1 MIRYWPLLFIV
12 IPLTEI
18 FLFVEIGSRIG
29 GVNTVLI
36 VLLTAFVGVNLLR
49 YQGFTTMRRAQQQ
62 MAQGQ
67 MPAQEMLEG
76 MVLAVGGVL
85 LITPGFL
92 TDTLGLIC
100 LLPPTRRWLLR
111 IILARATMQMH
122 AQFHQ
127 PGQPYEEH
135 DTATQSPPH
144 VHKGRTI
151 EGDYR
156 RED

>member
-1 MIRYWPLLFIV
+1 MIRFWPLLFIV

-18 FLFVEIGSRIG
+18 FLFVEVGSRIG
-29 GVNTVLI
+29 AFNTVMI
-36 VLLTAFVGVNLLR
+36 VLLTAFIGVNLLR
-49 YQGFTTMRRAQQQ
+49 YQGITTLRRAQQQ

-67 MPAQEMLEG
+67 MPAQEMMEG

-100 LLPPTRRWLLR
+100 LLPPTRRLLLR
-111 IILARATMQMH
+111 FILARATIQMH
-122 AQFHQ
+122 SQFQ
-127 PGQPYEEH
+127 AEQT
-135 DTATQSPPH
+135 DDSAAPPH
-144 VHKGRTI
+144 HEHKGRTI

>member
-12 IPLTEI
+12 IPLCEI

-29 GVNTVLI
+29 AFNTVLI
-36 VLLTAFVGVNLLR
+36 VLLTAFLGVNLLR
-49 YQGFTTMRRAQQQ
+49 YQGFSTLRRAQQQ

-76 MVLAVGGVL
+76 LVLAVGGAL

-92 TDTLGLIC
+92 TDSLGLLC

-111 IILARATMQMH
+111 TLLARATMQMH
-122 AQFHQ
+122 TRFHDSQ
-127 PGQPYEEH
+127 HWQHDPGH
-135 DTATQSPPH
+135 SASS
-144 VHKGRTI
+144 HKGHTL

>member
-1 MIRYWPLLFIV
+1 MIRFWPLLFIV

-18 FLFVEIGSRIG
+18 FLFVEVGSRIG
-29 GVNTVLI
+29 GLNTVMI
-36 VLLTAFVGVNLLR
+36 VLFTAFVGVNLLR
-49 YQGFTTMRRAQQQ
+49 YQGFTTLRRAQQQ

-100 LLPPTRRWLLR
+100 LIPLTRRWLLR
-111 IILARATMQMH
+111 YILARAAVQMH
-122 AQFHQ
+122 SQFQAGQARDTDTTTQ
-127 PGQPYEEH
+127 PHSE
-135 DTATQSPPH
+135 
-144 VHKGRTI
+144 HKGRTI

-156 RED
+156 RDD

>member
-29 GVNTVLI
+29 GLNTVMI
-36 VLLTAFVGVNLLR
+36 VLLTAFIGVNLLR
-49 YQGFTTMRRAQQQ
+49 YQGINTLRRAQQQ

-100 LLPPTRRWLLR
+100 LLPPTRRL
-111 IILARATMQMH
+111 IIRYLLARATMQMH
-122 AQFHQ
+122 SQFQ
-127 PGQPYEEH
+127 AGPGYEKH
-135 DTATQSPPH
+135 DSSTQSPPH
-144 VHKGRTI
+144 EHKGRTI

>member
-1 MIRYWPLLFIV
+1 MIRYWPLLFIA
-12 IPLTEI
+12 IPLSEI
-18 FLFVEIGSRIG
+18 FLFIEVGSRIG
-29 GVNTVLI
+29 ALNTVMI
-36 VLLTAFVGVNLLR
+36 VLLTAFIGVNLLR
-49 YQGFTTMRRAQQQ
+49 YQGFNTLRRAQQQ

-76 MVLAVGGVL
+76 LVLAVGGAL

-111 IILARATMQMH
+111 TLLARATVQMH
-122 AQFHQ
+122 SQFQATQTRHESA
-127 PGQPYEEH
+127 GQP
-135 DTATQSPPH
+135 ASP
-144 VHKGRTI
+144 HKGQTI

>member
-29 GVNTVLI
+29 GLNTVII
-36 VLLTAFVGVNLLR
+36 VLLTAFLGVNLLR
-49 YQGFTTMRRAQQQ
+49 YQGITTLRRAQQQ

-100 LLPPTRRWLLR
+100 LLPPTRRL
-111 IILARATMQMH
+111 IIHYLLARATLQMH
-122 AQFHQ
+122 SQFGA
-127 PGQPYEEH
+127 GQVH
-135 DTATQSPPH
+135 DTATQSPPE
-144 VHKGRTI
+144 HKGRTI

>member
-29 GVNTVLI
+29 GLNTVMI
-36 VLLTAFVGVNLLR
+36 VLLTAFIGVNLLR
-49 YQGFTTMRRAQQQ
+49 YQGINTLRRAQQQ

-100 LLPPTRRWLLR
+100 LLPPTRRLIIRYLLT
-111 IILARATMQMH
+111 RATMQMH
-122 AQFHQ
+122 SQFHT
-127 PGQPYEEH
+127 GQTYEEH
-135 DTATQSPPH
+135 DTSTQSPPH